1 MSSVRRRIVAVV
13 AALGL
18 AAVLVW
24 WAADDQQH
32 VAEADVPLVD
42 AEGVAAPVVEALL
55 QARETVLADPAD
67 HGAWYHYAVELQSH
81 GFYELAAEAYR
92 QAEVLRPDDPRPPY
106 LVAILGPAIGFDIEQ
121 ILEHYERAHARDPR
135 YPPLHV
141 RKGIALAGAGRLEEA
156 RAALTRAVEL
166 DPSYP
171 MAHRQLGLVALDQG
185 DLPTALLHLEFAAE
199 LVEDDH
205 ITWVGLAKAY
215 QQRGWTEKAQMA
227 ARLAATTIE
236 IMSYR
241 DSVYEDVLAR
251 NVGPVRQLNL
261 ARHYARVGAHRAAIE
276 ALQIALR
283 GMGDTAEIHSLLA
296 ASYRALGENELAT
309 RHQRRAEATAEDA
322 RGVPPD

>member
-1 MSSVRRRIVAVV
+1 MSKVGRSIAGVV
-13 AALGL
+13 AALAL
-18 AAVLVW
+18 AAALAW
-24 WAADDQQH
+24 WAAGGPNR
-32 VAEADVPLVD
+32 AADAFIPAFD
-42 AEGVAAPVVEALL
+42 PEGVAAPVVEALQ
-55 QARETVLADPAD
+55 QAREQVQSDPAD

-81 GFYELAAEAYR
+81 GFYELAAEAYQR
-92 QAEVLRPDDPRPPY
+92 TAALRPDDPRPSY
-106 LVAILGPAIGFDIEQ
+106 LIAILGPAIGLDVEQ
-121 ILEHYERAHARDPR
+121 TLEYYERARILDPH

-171 MAHRQLGLVALDQG
+171 MAHRQLGLVALDLG

-215 QQRGWTEKAQMA
+215 QQRGWTQKAEMA
-227 ARLAATTIE
+227 TRLAATTIE

-261 ARHYARVGAHRAAIE
+261 ARHYARAGAHRAAIE
-276 ALQIALR
+276 ALQIAMR
-283 GMGDTAEIHSLLA
+283 GMGDTEEIHSLLA
-296 ASYRALGENELAT
+296 ESYRALGEAELAA
-309 RHQRRAEATAEDA
+309 RHQQRAEAIA
-322 RGVPPD
+322 GNPDGPG